1 MFKKINFIAI
11 NILSSGIEFG
21 RSVLFLKYMPDS
33 HLGQIL
39 LFQAIIA
46 MLGLAQIGLFNGGLR
61 IFSIDS
67 DSYLYKTVNN
77 NNVSFIVCVTLLLTL
92 LALLGYFFFDYDLL
106 ISILAIL
113 CGGFAL
119 LQNWFTNLLIA
130 RQKLTA
136 INKYHFVSAVVSVIL
151 AFSIFQIGIIG
162 ALISISS
169 GYLMFVSMF
178 LIEQKEYFPIKWLK
192 IDFAVIKKT
201 LFYGFI
207 PYLSGIAVIL
217 NNQIDRF
224 FISNYISLEALGQFY
239 LAVTFITI
247 FNMVPNNLNSL
258 FSPSTINNYACH
270 KLKETVKATKQYFW
284 ILLLY
289 SALASLCLV
298 LFGEKVISFIFPNKL
313 DQLKYLFVILPGVVA
328 LTLSKPFSL
337 ILYVALNLKS
347 ILWSN
352 IFSLLTYVGILIS
365 LLLLQR
371 FTLDNIAWG
380 KSMQGIIVSVFLVF
394 SVAVSWKKISQFSY
408 LNK

>member
-1 MFKKINFIAI
+1 MLKKINFILI
-11 NILSSGIEFG
+11 NIFSSGIEFS
-21 RSVLFLKYMPDS
+21 RSILFLKYMPDS

-39 LFQAIIA
+39 LFQAIVA
-46 MLGLAQIGLFNGGLR
+46 MLGLTQIGLFNGGLR

-67 DSYLYKTVNN
+67 DNYLYKTVNN
-77 NNVSFIVCVTLLLTL
+77 NNVSFIVYVISSLIIF
-92 LALLGYFFFDYDLL
+92 ALIGHCFFEYDIV

-130 RQKLTA
+130 RKKLTA
-136 INKYHFVSAVVSVIL
+136 INKYHLISAMVSAAL

-162 ALISISS
+162 ALISIASS
-169 GYLMFVSMF
+169 YIIFVSVF
-178 LIEQKEYFPIKWLK
+178 LIEQKEYFPTKWLK
-192 IDFAVIKKT
+192 MDFNVVKKT

-224 FISNYISLEALGQFY
+224 FISKYISLEALGQFY
-239 LAVTFITI
+239 LAIAFITV
-247 FNMVPNNLNSL
+247 FNLFPNNLNSL
-258 FSPSTINNYACH
+258 FSPSAINNYACH
-270 KLKETVKATKQYFW
+270 KLKETIRATKQYFL

-289 SALASLCLV
+289 SVSAYVCV
-298 LFGEKVISFIFPNKL
+298 ILFGETVISLVFPDKIE
-313 DQLKYLFVILPGVVA
+313 QLKYLFIILPGIVA
-328 LTLSKPFSL
+328 LALSKPFSF

-352 IFSLLTYVGILIS
+352 IFSLVTYISILIS
-365 LLLLQR
+365 LLLLNQ

-380 KSMQGIIVSVFLVF
+380 KSVQGFIVFVFLVF
-394 SVAVSWKKISQFSY
+394 SVVFSWKKINQFIY
-408 LNK
+408 LKK